1 MLLQLRLFVCLFL
14 FFFLPVSPCLNLVI
28 LPNLFLFSFF
38 QFPFVYQNLIAIK
51 IVCMSF
57 LIFFFFLYR
66 HTCVFRCFLFL
77 FFSAIK
83 DDALHRNTLES
94 EKRPKT
100 ADTIR
105 SNESSKEEFSVFP
118 YERSPS
124 TKQKSKHTPDQ
135 KDAASVK
142 ARTWRQVS
150 SDEDGKYE
158 GRSFLFWSS
167 HVRSDIGDGN
177 EVSKKQ

>member
-1 MLLQLRLFVCLFL
+1 MFVCLFL
-14 FFFLPVSPCLNLVI
+14 FFF
-28 LPNLFLFSFF
+28 
-38 QFPFVYQNLIAIK
+38 
-51 IVCMSF
+51 
-57 LIFFFFLYR
+57 FLYR
-66 HTCVFRCFLFL
+66 HTRLFRCFLFL
-77 FFSAIK
+77 FFSAFK

-124 TKQKSKHTPDQ
+124 TNQKSKHTRDQ

-142 ARTWRQVS
+142 ARTRRQVS

-158 GRSFLFWSS
+158 GRSFSFWSS
-167 HVRSDIGDGN
+167 HVSSDNGDGS
-177 EVSKKQ
+177 EVQYILFNKQDKNLTCAANFFVHFFAVAARLPRENAYFHVLWRT

>member
-14 FFFLPVSPCLNLVI
+14 FFSSC
-28 LPNLFLFSFF
+28 
-38 QFPFVYQNLIAIK
+38 IAIP
-51 IVCMSF
+51 VFS
-57 LIFFFFLYR
+57 
-66 HTCVFRCFLFL
+66 FRCFLFL

-105 SNESSKEEFSVFP
+105 SSESSKEEFSVFP
-118 YERSPS
+118 FERSPS
-124 TKQKSKHTPDQ
+124 TNQTSRHTRDQ

-158 GRSFLFWSS
+158 GRSFSFWSS
-167 HVRSDIGDGN
+167 HLRPDNGDGS
-177 EVSKKQ
+177 EVSKNSRFRACLHGGGGPQVGEVTRLGLVTRLSI

>member
-1 MLLQLRLFVCLFL
+1 M
-14 FFFLPVSPCLNLVI
+14 
-28 LPNLFLFSFF
+28 PNLFLFSFF
-38 QFPFVYQNLIAIK
+38 QFPFFYHNVIAIK

-57 LIFFFFLYR
+57 LIFFSSCIAIPVFS
-66 HTCVFRCFLFL
+66 FRCFLLL

-83 DDALHRNTLES
+83 DDALHRNTLKS

-105 SNESSKEEFSVFP
+105 SNESSKEEFSMFP

-124 TKQKSKHTPDQ
+124 TNQKSKHTRDH

-150 SDEDGKYE
+150 SDEDGKYQD
-158 GRSFLFWSS
+158 RRFSF
-167 HVRSDIGDGN
+167 
-177 EVSKKQ
+177 

>member
-1 MLLQLRLFVCLFL
+1 M
-14 FFFLPVSPCLNLVI
+14 I

-38 QFPFVYQNLIAIK
+38 QFPFFYDNVIAIK
-51 IVCMSF
+51 LIRMSF
-57 LIFFFFLYR
+57 LIFCFLYR
-66 HTCVFRCFLFL
+66 RTCVLNA
-77 FFSAIK
+77 FFSFFCPAIK
-83 DDALHRNTLES
+83 DDTLHRNTLES

-100 ADTIR
+100 ADSIR

-118 YERSPS
+118 YERSSS
-124 TKQKSKHTPDQ
+124 TNQKSKHTRDQ

-158 GRSFLFWSS
+158 DWSFSFWSS
-167 HVRSDIGDGN
+167 HVRSDNGDGR

>member
-1 MLLQLRLFVCLFL
+1 MTMLLQLSLFVCLFL
-14 FFFLPVSPCLNLVI
+14 FFFFLYRRTCVLNA
-28 LPNLFLFSFF
+28 FFSFF
-38 QFPFVYQNLIAIK
+38 
-51 IVCMSF
+51 C
-57 LIFFFFLYR
+57 
-66 HTCVFRCFLFL
+66 
-77 FFSAIK
+77 SAIK
-83 DDALHRNTLES
+83 DDAFHRNTLES

-118 YERSPS
+118 YERSTS
-124 TKQKSKHTPDQ
+124 TNQKSKQTRDQ

-158 GRSFLFWSS
+158 DWSFSFWSS
-167 HVRSDIGDGN
+167 HVRSDNGDGR

>member
-1 MLLQLRLFVCLFL
+1 MAMPVFL
-14 FFFLPVSPCLNLVI
+14 DAF
-28 LPNLFLFSFF
+28 FSF
-38 QFPFVYQNLIAIK
+38 
-51 IVCMSF
+51 
-57 LIFFFFLYR
+57 
-66 HTCVFRCFLFL
+66 

-105 SNESSKEEFSVFP
+105 SNESRKEEFSMFP

-124 TKQKSKHTPDQ
+124 TNQKSKHTRDH

-142 ARTWRQVS
+142 ARTWRQLS

-158 GRSFLFWSS
+158 DRRFSF
-167 HVRSDIGDGN
+167 
-177 EVSKKQ
+177 

>member
-1 MLLQLRLFVCLFL
+1 M
-14 FFFLPVSPCLNLVI
+14 
-28 LPNLFLFSFF
+28 PNLFLFSFS
-38 QFPFVYQNLIAIK
+38 QFPFFYHNVIAIK
-51 IVCMSF
+51 IVCMCF
-57 LIFFFFLYR
+57 LIFFPSCIAIPVFS
-66 HTCVFRCFLFL
+66 FRCFLLL

-105 SNESSKEEFSVFP
+105 SNESRKEEFSMFP

-124 TKQKSKHTPDQ
+124 TNQKSKHTRDH

-158 GRSFLFWSS
+158 DRRFSF
-167 HVRSDIGDGN
+167 
-177 EVSKKQ
+177 

>member
-1 MLLQLRLFVCLFL
+1 M
-14 FFFLPVSPCLNLVI
+14 I

-38 QFPFVYQNLIAIK
+38 QFPFFYDNVIAIK
-51 IVCMSF
+51 LIRMSF
-57 LIFFFFLYR
+57 PIFSSSCIAIPVFLNAFFS
-66 HTCVFRCFLFL
+66 
-77 FFSAIK
+77 FFCSAIK

-100 ADTIR
+100 ADSIR

-118 YERSPS
+118 YERSSS
-124 TKQKSKHTPDQ
+124 TNQKSKHTRDQ

-150 SDEDGKYE
+150 SDEDGKYDD
-158 GRSFLFWSS
+158 RRFSF
-167 HVRSDIGDGN
+167 
-177 EVSKKQ
+177 

>member
-1 MLLQLRLFVCLFL
+1 M
-14 FFFLPVSPCLNLVI
+14 I

-38 QFPFVYQNLIAIK
+38 QFPFFYDNVIAIK
-51 IVCMSF
+51 LIRMSF
-57 LIFFFFLYR
+57 PIFSSSCIAIPVFLNAFFS
-66 HTCVFRCFLFL
+66 
-77 FFSAIK
+77 FFCSAIK
-83 DDALHRNTLES
+83 DDALRRNTLES

-100 ADTIR
+100 ADSIR

-124 TKQKSKHTPDQ
+124 TNQKSKQTRDQ

-158 GRSFLFWSS
+158 DWSFSFWSS
-167 HVRSDIGDGN
+167 HVRSDNGDGR

>member
-1 MLLQLRLFVCLFL
+1 ML
-14 FFFLPVSPCLNLVI
+14 
-28 LPNLFLFSFF
+28 SF
-38 QFPFVYQNLIAIK
+38 P
-51 IVCMSF
+51 
-57 LIFFFFLYR
+57 FFFF
-66 HTCVFRCFLFL
+66 
-77 FFSAIK
+77 AIK

-105 SNESSKEEFSVFP
+105 SSESSKEEFSVFP
-118 YERSPS
+118 FERSPS
-124 TKQKSKHTPDQ
+124 TNQTSRHTRDQ

-158 GRSFLFWSS
+158 GRSFSFWSS
-167 HVRSDIGDGN
+167 HLRPDNGDGS

>member
-14 FFFLPVSPCLNLVI
+14 FFFLPVSPYLCSVLDA
-28 LPNLFLFSFF
+28 LFSF
-38 QFPFVYQNLIAIK
+38 
-51 IVCMSF
+51 
-57 LIFFFFLYR
+57 
-66 HTCVFRCFLFL
+66 

-124 TKQKSKHTPDQ
+124 TNQTSRHTRDQ
-135 KDAASVK
+135 KDAASVRAK
-142 ARTWRQVS
+142 TWRQVS
-150 SDEDGKYE
+150 SDEDGK
-158 GRSFLFWSS
+158 
-167 HVRSDIGDGN
+167 
-177 EVSKKQ
+177 

>member
-1 MLLQLRLFVCLFL
+1 ML
-14 FFFLPVSPCLNLVI
+14 
-28 LPNLFLFSFF
+28 SF
-38 QFPFVYQNLIAIK
+38 P
-51 IVCMSF
+51 
-57 LIFFFFLYR
+57 
-66 HTCVFRCFLFL
+66 

-124 TKQKSKHTPDQ
+124 TNQTSRHTRDH

-158 GRSFLFWSS
+158 GRSFSFWSS
-167 HVRSDIGDGN
+167 HLRSDNGDSS
-177 EVSKKQ
+177 EVSKNSIFNKQNKNLTCAANFFLHFFVVAARLPHENAYFHVLWRT

>member
-1 MLLQLRLFVCLFL
+1 ML
-14 FFFLPVSPCLNLVI
+14 
-28 LPNLFLFSFF
+28 SF
-38 QFPFVYQNLIAIK
+38 P
-51 IVCMSF
+51 
-57 LIFFFFLYR
+57 
-66 HTCVFRCFLFL
+66 

-118 YERSPS
+118 YKRSPS
-124 TKQKSKHTPDQ
+124 TNQKSKHTRDQ

-142 ARTWRQVS
+142 ARTYRQVS
-150 SDEDGKYE
+150 SDEDGKYQD
-158 GRSFLFWSS
+158 RSFSFWSS
-167 HVRSDIGDGN
+167 HVRSDNGDGR

>member
-1 MLLQLRLFVCLFL
+1 MLLQLTLFVCLFL
-14 FFFLPVSPCLNLVI
+14 FFSSCIAIPVFLDA
-28 LPNLFLFSFF
+28 FFSF
-38 QFPFVYQNLIAIK
+38 
-51 IVCMSF
+51 
-57 LIFFFFLYR
+57 
-66 HTCVFRCFLFL
+66 

-118 YERSPS
+118 YKRSPS
-124 TKQKSKHTPDQ
+124 TNQKSKHTRDQ

-142 ARTWRQVS
+142 ARTYRQVS
-150 SDEDGKYE
+150 SDEDGKYQD
-158 GRSFLFWSS
+158 RSFSFWSS
-167 HVRSDIGDGN
+167 HVRSDNGDGR